1 MWYTNSKYV
10 LIDAKGLGKEMR
22 TDISL
27 KTSVKLTI
35 VILTAVLVMLVRPL
49 DLLKHYDTVGE
60 FQEAV
65 EYYSLADG
73 NLMQKFEVRQD
84 GLSALEIYINNEVS
98 IYSGRLTFKLFNES
112 MELLESKEIFLKK
125 YRLPGSCRINV
136 NTELETGN
144 IYFFSLE
151 HYSVDALISMGELY
165 RGMPEETLDA
175 YGPAGILDVAVNTR
189 YVYER
194 PYNNLE
200 FYKWIG
206 FVAIIGLIGILASDL
221 FLRKNEIRVRYDF
234 CLRMSVSF
242 IATGVLG
249 WTAWQIYPLRRFST
263 RTIEIVF
270 LGCGVL
276 FCWLF
281 LLWGLLHRREADSA
295 PLIAKGELW
304 AKLSGILQA
313 FAFAEAMRGCVLYH
327 NALYNYQQQLGMCIA
342 LYGMGL
348 AILCGY
354 EKKEL
359 FNWYNLLY
367 LIGSVIWAVQYCL
380 GHNESPQDLTL
391 AKSFAAIIVFWGIV
405 ILNILRLLI
414 LKKRNKVSVFYV
426 FVLIILFVEMIRS
439 RNTRTWPIETAVF
452 WGLLGIRVIYSQDA
466 KKLLRGLSNGI
477 FLNFIGNSVYA
488 MLYRSYHGYMYSR
501 YPGIFHTVTMAA
513 VYFALVLVLA
523 LTRFLA
529 VYKEYGQL
537 RRAWKEI
544 GLVGMS
550 AAFLLLTITRTG
562 ILSAVIV
569 CPVLLILTTILEFR
583 DGFKGVFKRLAILL
597 FTTLYFFVIV
607 FTACRIGP
615 TVRNDPFI
623 YDIEWSGGTI
633 HKGEEWDSPLY
644 MTILRFLEVSGARLK
659 YYGLADTNQAENG
672 ASAAD
677 FAEGPS
683 DQQIG
688 LGANTDYSN
697 GRLTIFKEYLKALD
711 WKGHDTIA
719 LKLENGKE
727 LAHAHNSYIQAAYD
741 FGLGGGILFL
751 LFCIFAGIK
760 SLHYYAGHRGE
771 GTALIPAAIVGVFGI
786 CSMVERIFF
795 PYYAIGFAFL
805 VSIMVLLPKEKSENT
820 SVPAARAEG

>member
-1 MWYTNSKYV
+1 
-10 LIDAKGLGKEMR
+10 MR

-27 KTSVKLTI
+27 KTSVQLTI
-35 VILTAVLVMLVRPL
+35 VILAAVLVMLVRPF

-60 FQEAV
+60 FQEAAA
-65 EYYSLADG
+65 YYPLADG
-73 NLMQKFEVRQD
+73 TVMQKFEVRQE
-84 GLSALEIYINNEVS
+84 GLSALEIYINSEVNT
-98 IYSGRLTFKLFNES
+98 YSGRLIFKLFNES
-112 MELLESKEIFLKK
+112 MELLESKEIFLRK
-125 YRLPGSCRINV
+125 YRLPGNCRINID
-136 NTELETGN
+136 TELETGS

-151 HYSVDALISMGELY
+151 HFNTDVLISMGELY
-165 RGMPEETLDA
+165 NGMTEETLDA
-175 YGPAGILDVAVNTR
+175 YGPAGIMDISVNTC
-189 YVYER
+189 YIYER
-194 PYNNLE
+194 PYNNIE
-200 FYKWIG
+200 FFKWTG
-206 FVAIIGLIGILASDL
+206 FVVILGLIGILASDL
-221 FLRKNEIRVRYDF
+221 LLRQNETRVRSDF
-234 CLRMSVSF
+234 CLRLSLSF
-242 IATGVLG
+242 IATGILG

-263 RTIEIVF
+263 LTIDIVF

-281 LLWGLLHRREADSA
+281 LMWGLLHRREADSA

-304 AKLSGILQA
+304 PKLSGILQA
-313 FAFAEAMRGCVLYH
+313 LAFAEAMRGCVMYH

-342 LYGMGL
+342 LYGLGL

-367 LIGSVIWAVQYCL
+367 LIGSAIWAVQYCL
-380 GHNESPQDLTL
+380 SHNESPQDLTL
-391 AKSFAAIIVFWGIV
+391 AKSFALIIVFWGIV
-405 ILNILRLLI
+405 ILNTLRLL
-414 LKKRNKVSVFYV
+414 LLRKRNKIAVVYFFALV
-426 FVLIILFVEMIRS
+426 ILLAEMIRS
-439 RNTRTWPIETAVF
+439 RNTRTWPIELTVF
-452 WGLLGIRVIYSQDA
+452 WGLLGIRVIYSKDSQ
-466 KKLLRGLSNGI
+466 KLLRGLCNGL
-477 FLNFIGNSVYA
+477 FLNFIGNSIYA
-488 MLYRSYHGYMYSR
+488 ILYRPIHAYMYTR

-569 CPVLLILTTILEFR
+569 CPILLIVTTVLEFR
-583 DGFKGVFKRLAILL
+583 DGFKGAFKRLAILL
-597 FTTLYFFVIV
+597 AAALYFFVIV

-615 TVRNDPFI
+615 AVMSEPFI
-623 YDIEWSGGTI
+623 YDIEWSAATI
-633 HKGEEWDSPLY
+633 QKGEEWDSKWY

-659 YYGLADTNQAENG
+659 YYGVEDANQAEST
-672 ASAAD
+672 ADTAD
-677 FAEGPS
+677 FAEGPN
-683 DQQIG
+683 DEQIG

-760 SLHYYAGHRGE
+760 SLYYYAGHRGE

-795 PYYAIGFAFL
+795 PYYTIGFVFL
-805 VSIMVLLPKEKSENT
+805 VIIMVLLPKEKSENT
-820 SVPAARAEG
+820 SVPAVRAED